1 MLYRTVFVSPYIPSQ
16 REVNMASVCLVSHAL
31 HLSLN
36 FQWQWPPSPI
46 NGSFVSQ
53 APHNSVTFQQSQLYA
68 SHLLLLQFLSLY
80 NLCTIAEL
88 LLIKQFDKF
97 FGDDVQCIPNTTVL
111 Y

>member
-1 MLYRTVFVSPYIPSQ
+1 
-16 REVNMASVCLVSHAL
+16 MASVCLVSHAL

-68 SHLLLLQFLSLY
+68 SHSLLLQFLSLY
-80 NLCTIAEL
+80 DLCTIAEL
-88 LLIKQFDKF
+88 LLIKQFDC
-97 FGDDVQCIPNTTVL
+97 GITRTNTDDTDSCSAVHLYKTVGQP
-111 Y
+111 